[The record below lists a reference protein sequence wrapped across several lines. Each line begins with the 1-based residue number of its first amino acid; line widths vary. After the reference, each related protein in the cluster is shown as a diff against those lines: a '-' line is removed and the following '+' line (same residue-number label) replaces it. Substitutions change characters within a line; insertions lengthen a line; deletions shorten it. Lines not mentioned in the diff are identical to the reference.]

1 MEGKITWQ
9 KAWDID
15 DLCSN
20 FQLSFL
26 SNVYLGQLHSP
37 ISLLSLGNRD
47 SASHIFMR
55 PSTSLHWTNSYFL
68 QETCCLD
75 EHVSSERKATSVPG
89 KSPASSTP
97 LLTRSLK
104 VTHVL
109 PSMPVRSA
117 GVRAGPVYLWEAT
130 QAICISSLFFLL
142 LTAHPAAGTS
152 DILLIFLAS
161 HA

>member
-104 VTHVL
+104 EWPMSFPPCQWDLQVL
-109 PSMPVRSA
+109 GLALFTYRKPTKLFVSA
-117 GVRAGPVYLWEAT
+117 ACSFCSW
-130 QAICISSLFFLL
+130 L
-142 LTAHPAAGTS
+142 LTQLHELVTY
-152 DILLIFLAS
+152 F
-161 HA
+161 

>member
-1 MEGKITWQ
+1 
-9 KAWDID
+9 
-15 DLCSN
+15 
-20 FQLSFL
+20 
-26 SNVYLGQLHSP
+26 
-37 ISLLSLGNRD
+37 
-47 SASHIFMR
+47 MR
-55 PSTSLHWTNSYFL
+55 LSTSLHLSNGYFL

-75 EHVSSERKATSVPG
+75 QHISSERKATSSAGEVT
-89 KSPASSTP
+89 S
-97 LLTRSLK
+97 LLNTTTDPEPKR

-117 GVRAGPVYLWEAT
+117 GIRAGPVYLWKAN

-142 LTAHPAAGTS
+142 LTTHPAAGIS